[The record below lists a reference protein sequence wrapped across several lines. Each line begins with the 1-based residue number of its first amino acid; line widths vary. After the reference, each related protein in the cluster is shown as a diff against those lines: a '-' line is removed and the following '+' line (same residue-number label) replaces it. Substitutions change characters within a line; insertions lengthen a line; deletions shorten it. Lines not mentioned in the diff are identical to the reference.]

1 MVAQPETKDNI
12 KNICTLLRKERYL
25 KKDKRVAG
33 IWVYDFN
40 SLNFIEYLDSVK
52 LCREKYKIP
61 STTFKRIRTHGLNYK
76 GYLFS
81 NYER

>member
-1 MVAQPETKDNI
+1 MVVTKPETKDNI
-12 KNICTLLRKERYL
+12 ENTCAVREPYL